1 MPNDPNPNND
11 FYGSIFHSYIHPEH
25 APRETTVVLVGLK
38 TSVNINSRSFSRE
51 ILMLVPTVAE
61 CYSTLG
67 SQQVHLWAA
76 CVEERQWGGLLSHP
90 QRPRHQRARDPAV
103 ATVTYGQI

>member
-38 TSVNINSRSFSRE
+38 TSVNINSRSFS
-51 ILMLVPTVAE
+51 
-61 CYSTLG
+61 
-67 SQQVHLWAA
+67 
-76 CVEERQWGGLLSHP
+76 
-90 QRPRHQRARDPAV
+90 
-103 ATVTYGQI
+103 